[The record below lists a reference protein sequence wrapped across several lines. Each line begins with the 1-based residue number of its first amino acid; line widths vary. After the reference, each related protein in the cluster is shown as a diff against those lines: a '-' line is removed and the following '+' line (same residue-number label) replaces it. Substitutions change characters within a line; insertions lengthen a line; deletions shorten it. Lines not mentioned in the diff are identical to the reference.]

1 MRVLR
6 GAVYTTKSKGPKTE
20 PYVNDGIIVFVDYN
34 SIVAV
39 VRSY

>member
-1 MRVLR
+1 MTVLR
-6 GAVYTTKSKGPKTE
+6 GVTYMTKSKGPRTE